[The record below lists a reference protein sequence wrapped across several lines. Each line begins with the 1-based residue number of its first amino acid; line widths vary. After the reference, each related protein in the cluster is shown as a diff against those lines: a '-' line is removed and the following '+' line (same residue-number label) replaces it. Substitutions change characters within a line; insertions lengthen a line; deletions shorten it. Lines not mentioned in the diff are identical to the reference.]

1 MQQDRIIEASGIWKV
16 FGDTAAINCAKSTD
30 PTEEDVLASGGVA
43 GLIDA
48 NIDVYRGEIFM
59 IMGLSGSGKSTLLR
73 CLTGLYSST
82 RGKITIGDTEL
93 TSATKAEMVKFRR
106 KKISMVFQNFAL
118 LPHLNSLDN
127 VAFPLRVQGTSVA
140 ERRKIARDTLKLVGL
155 EGKEGFFPSELSG
168 GQQQRVGIARSL
180 VTNPDVW
187 FLDEPFSALDP
198 LIRREMQ
205 DEFRRLQEQLHKT
218 IIFVTHDLEEAV
230 RLGDRIVVMEKGR
243 IVQIGTPEELILK
256 PVNDYVRKFVAGLS
270 KDTVI
275 KVRSILEPLEK
286 DAVDGQHVKADAT
299 LSEVTRQIVESVQ
312 PLKVEDAAGK
322 IIGQVSRQGL
332 AQWLT

>member
-1 MQQDRIIEASGIWKV
+1 M
-16 FGDTAAINCAKSTD
+16 
-30 PTEEDVLASGGVA
+30 LASGGVA